1 MKPKQIIPLQ
11 ALKRISWDFPDIF
24 PMIDDVVEERD
35 PEMASRWDHKLVYA
49 PVGLAHAAMLEIGEP
64 AALLYALDLALVTA
78 LAGWRKAK
86 TVYDFSPVLAE
97 ELVKSARSEEM
108 TMPLS
113 TLTLPYWSIY
123 IKPNIKEW
131 DIDGF
136 FVYYDDDL
144 NSKTGKHIKELRF
157 TPLSK
162 NGDALPTIYLMQNEA
177 EEICIKDAIDAILNE
192 ANRADIRADIPRSLR
207 VLRMNTVLTPD
218 STDQAAEELGKL
230 AAQMISFVLYLSAV
244 NADIKRDATLPFKR
258 TKQVR
263 DIAREVEH
271 IHVGDEVAV
280 RIRTMNNHPTAR
292 TDSEPLGG
300 HHRSPVTHVR
310 RAHWHTFRVGE
321 GRKKMRVKW
330 LAPVVVNADGE
341 QKNIVT
347 INKVEE

>member
-11 ALKRISWDFPDIF
+11 ALKRISWDFPDLF

-35 PEMASRWDHKLVYA
+35 PEMANRWDHKLVYA
-49 PVGLAHAAMLEIGEP
+49 PVGLAHAAMLEIGGP
-64 AALLYALDLALVTA
+64 AAALLYSLDLALVTA

-86 TVYDFSPVLAE
+86 TIYDFSPVLAE

-113 TLTLPYWSIY
+113 TLALPYWSIY

-192 ANRADIRADIPRSLR
+192 ANRTDIRADIPRSLR
-207 VLRMNTVLTPD
+207 VLKMNTVLTPD

-230 AAQMISFVLYLSAV
+230 VAQMISFVLYLSAV
-244 NADIKRDATLPFKR
+244 NADMKRDATLPFKR

-271 IHVGDEVAV
+271 IHVPQPVLTANPWAV
-280 RIRTMNNHPTAR
+280 ITAR
-292 TDSEPLGG
+292 L
-300 HHRSPVTHVR
+300 
-310 RAHWHTFRVGE
+310 
-321 GRKKMRVKW
+321 
-330 LAPVVVNADGE
+330 
-341 QKNIVT
+341 
-347 INKVEE
+347 

>member
-1 MKPKQIIPLQ
+1 
-11 ALKRISWDFPDIF
+11 
-24 PMIDDVVEERD
+24 
-35 PEMASRWDHKLVYA
+35 
-49 PVGLAHAAMLEIGEP
+49 
-64 AALLYALDLALVTA
+64 
-78 LAGWRKAK
+78 
-86 TVYDFSPVLAE
+86 
-97 ELVKSARSEEM
+97 
-108 TMPLS
+108 MPLS
-113 TLTLPYWSIY
+113 TLALPYWSIY

-207 VLRMNTVLTPD
+207 VLKMNTVLTPD

-244 NADIKRDATLPFKR
+244 NADMKRDVTLPFKR

-280 RIRTMNNHPTAR
+280 RIRTIKNHPTTR
-292 TDSEPLGG
+292 TDNEPLGG

-321 GRKKMRVKW
+321 GRKKIQVKW

>member
-11 ALKRISWDFPDIF
+11 ALKRISWEYPDIF
-24 PMIDDVVEERD
+24 EMIDNAVESSD
-35 PEMASRWDHKLVYA
+35 PKITSPWDRNLVYA
-49 PVGLAHAAMLEIGEP
+49 PAI
-64 AALLYALDLALVTA
+64 LVAWTSFKNKGRATILRHPFEFPLITA

-86 TVYDFSPVLAE
+86 TVYDFSPALAD
-97 ELVKSARSEEM
+97 ELIKSAQSEEINI
-108 TMPLS
+108 PLS
-113 TLTLPYWSIY
+113 ALALPYWTIY
-123 IKPNIKEW
+123 IKPNIKKW

-136 FVYYDDDL
+136 FVYY
-144 NSKTGKHIKELRF
+144 NEGIPNKNGKNIKELRF

-162 NGDALPTIYLMQNEA
+162 NGDALPTIYLVQNEQKD
-177 EEICIKDAIDAILNE
+177 IYIKDAITAILNKVNIE
-192 ANRADIRADIPRSLR
+192 DIH
-207 VLRMNTVLTPD
+207 
-218 STDQAAEELGKL
+218 QAHYFHMFSESSGKELGKI
-230 AAQMISFVLYLSAV
+230 AAQMISLVLYLSAV
-244 NADIKRDATLPFKR
+244 NADMKRDLTQPFKR

-271 IHVGDEVAV
+271 IHVGDEIAV

-292 TDSEPLGG
+292 ADSEPLGG

-321 GRKKMRVKW
+321 GRKKIQVKW

>member
-11 ALKRISWDFPDIF
+11 ALKRISWEYPDIF
-24 PMIDDVVEERD
+24 EMIDNAVESSD
-35 PEMASRWDHKLVYA
+35 PKITSLWDRNLVYA
-49 PVGLAHAAMLEIGEP
+49 PAILVAWTSFKNKGRAAILRHPFEFPLI
-64 AALLYALDLALVTA
+64 TA

-86 TVYDFSPVLAE
+86 TVYDFSPALAD
-97 ELVKSARSEEM
+97 ELIKSAQSEEINI
-108 TMPLS
+108 PLS
-113 TLTLPYWSIY
+113 ALALPYWTIY
-123 IKPNIKEW
+123 IKPNIKKW

-136 FVYYDDDL
+136 FVYY
-144 NSKTGKHIKELRF
+144 NEGVPNKNGKNIKELRF

-162 NGDALPTIYLMQNEA
+162 NGDALPTIYLVQNEQKD
-177 EEICIKDAIDAILNE
+177 ICIKDAITAILNKVNIE
-192 ANRADIRADIPRSLR
+192 DIH
-207 VLRMNTVLTPD
+207 
-218 STDQAAEELGKL
+218 QAHYFHMFSESSGKELGKI
-230 AAQMISFVLYLSAV
+230 AAQMISLVLYLSAV
-244 NADIKRDATLPFKR
+244 NADMKRDLTQPFKR

-292 TDSEPLGG
+292 ADSEPLGG

-321 GRKKMRVKW
+321 GRKKIQVKW